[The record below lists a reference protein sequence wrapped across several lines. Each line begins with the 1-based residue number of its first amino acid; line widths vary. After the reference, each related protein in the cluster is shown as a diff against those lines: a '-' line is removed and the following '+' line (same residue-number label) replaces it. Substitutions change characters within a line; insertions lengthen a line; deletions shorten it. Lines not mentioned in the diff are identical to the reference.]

1 MNTKTPKEGY
11 FVLFFQNYETRTC
24 KTDKVKRR
32 RHSVVL
38 HLLLGILPG
47 FLLLYLA
54 WNVAQCPTLPDLFLT
69 GESDKQIT
77 SSFDPEI
84 LSALAAYD
92 ARNKAAVEDAVTRIS
107 DGIDD
112 FRNGIKPFVEDI
124 TSWTTRFGV
133 VWRIGGDYLDEWFGA
148 PAERSETSAYVS
160 ERFERHLF
168 SERKLELLLASAL
181 GQFRDDLAAS
191 RNMLHAKVKAAWKKR
206 DSAIREPNR
215 ENIAREVNVS
225 VTAAS
230 TKMATDSVSVAA
242 LSFLGGFLIEEV
254 AETIA
259 RAVLERALSQ
269 MATSAVLKAAS
280 AGGTTVTLTAGGG
293 ATGSPAGPLGSAV
306 GMTVGVL
313 SGIIAD
319 WYLTE
324 LLEEKLASECNEMI
338 SGVASQVLFGT
349 GKAPGVKRILVDSIA
364 ILKDA
369 EEKALRKALLEVAQ

>member
-1 MNTKTPKEGY
+1 M
-11 FVLFFQNYETRTC
+11 LFFRNHESRTC
-24 KTDKVKRR
+24 NTENAKRR

-47 FLLLYLA
+47 FLLFFLA
-54 WNVAQCPTLPDLFLT
+54 WNITHCPTFPDLFPT
-69 GESDKQIT
+69 GEPDDRISCSLD
-77 SSFDPEI
+77 SEI
-84 LSALAAYD
+84 LSMLAAFD
-92 ARNKAAVEDAVTRIS
+92 ARNKTAIEDAATRIS
-107 DGIDD
+107 DGINDY
-112 FRNGIKPFVEDI
+112 RNGIKPFVEDI

-148 PAERSETSAYVS
+148 PSERSETSAYVS

-168 SERKLELLLASAL
+168 SERKLNLLLASAL

-191 RNMLHAKVKAAWKKR
+191 RNVLHAKVKAAWKKR
-206 DSAIREPNR
+206 DSAIREPNL

-259 RAVLERALSQ
+259 RTVLERALSQ
-269 MATSAVLKAAS
+269 MATSAVLKAVS

-293 ATGSPAGPLGSAV
+293 ATGSPAGPLGSVV

-313 SGIIAD
+313 SGIVAD
-319 WYLTE
+319 WYMTE

-349 GKAPGVKRILVDSIA
+349 GTAPGVKRILVDSIA

-369 EEKALRKALLEVAQ
+369 EEKAIRKALQEAAK

>member
-1 MNTKTPKEGY
+1 M
-11 FVLFFQNYETRTC
+11 LFFQNYETRTC
-24 KTDKVKRR
+24 KTDKAKRQ

-54 WNVAQCPTLPDLFLT
+54 WNVSQCPTLPDLFPT

-84 LSALAAYD
+84 LSFLAAYD
-92 ARNKAAVEDAVTRIS
+92 ARNKTAIEDAVARIS

-124 TSWTTRFGV
+124 TSWTARFGV
-133 VWRIGGDYLDEWFGA
+133 VWRIGGDYFDEWFGA
-148 PAERSETSAYVS
+148 PAGRSETSAYVS

-168 SERKLELLLASAL
+168 SERKLELLLASTL

-191 RNMLHAKVKAAWKKR
+191 RNVLHAEVKAAWKKR
-206 DSAIREPNR
+206 DSAIREPNL
-215 ENIAREVNVS
+215 ENIAREVNIS

-269 MATSAVLKAAS
+269 MATSAVLKAVS
-280 AGGTTVTLTAGGG
+280 AGGATVTLTAGWG
-293 ATGSPAGPLGSAV
+293 ATGSPAGPFGSVV

-313 SGIIAD
+313 SGIVAD
-319 WYLTE
+319 WYMTE
-324 LLEEKLASECNEMI
+324 LLEEKLASECNGMI
-338 SGVASQVLFGT
+338 SSVASQVLFGT
-349 GKAPGVKRILVDSIA
+349 GTAPGVKRILVDSIA

-369 EEKALRKALLEVAQ
+369 EEKALRKALLEAAK